1 MRKET
6 WKKDKNN
13 GYVQNFNTYLW
24 IRAVISDLLQS
35 DEWFTWY
42 SISSVKRQIFFLFLF
57 QMSSEHNDRLTHSLH
72 IDSFFFFKRKRTWIP
87 QQSGF
92 YSAVSSIMTDA
103 KGKKNSYR
111 LFVFDFGNLLFR
123 TFVWSNNR
131 TGFFHFISHFTHI
144 FIYFNDVIKLKFVE
158 NALTI

>member
-1 MRKET
+1 MICYSRMN
-6 WKKDKNN
+6 DSHD
-13 GYVQNFNTYLW
+13 
-24 IRAVISDLLQS
+24 IRFLRSNAKS
-35 DEWFTWY
+35 
-42 SISSVKRQIFFLFLF
+42 FFLFLF
-57 QMSSEHNDRLTHSLH
+57 EMSSEHNDRLTHSLH
-72 IDSFFFFKRKRTWIP
+72 IDSFFFFKRKTRIP

-103 KGKKNSYR
+103 KEKKNSYR

-131 TGFFHFISHFTHI
+131 TGFFHSISHFTHI